1 VPAPVEHIPEPEP
14 EPEPEKPAVD
24 PARYFAASATLRAQH
39 GGALSSGQ
47 APERVVGT
55 DGDEQKETL
64 RKVIQPHVA
73 AFQGQ
78 LPAAYHTP
86 NQPVAPYAPSV
97 KERVGQVFAQ
107 LFGKITQRSNQN
119 PRLAA
124 EHGNGAAQGHALS
137 SAPLSCLLVK
147 EGFWRVAWGV
157 SLVCALSVL
166 LGAWY
171 WWDVIVQAWP
181 PAGRLH

>member
-1 VPAPVEHIPEPEP
+1 M
-14 EPEPEKPAVD
+14 
-24 PARYFAASATLRAQH
+24 
-39 GGALSSGQ
+39 
-47 APERVVGT
+47 GT
-55 DGDEQKETL
+55 DGDEQKDTL
-64 RKVIQPHVA
+64 RKVIQPHVT

-86 NQPVAPYAPSV
+86 NQPVAPHEPSV
-97 KERVGQVFAQ
+97 KERVGQVCAN
-107 LFGKITQRSNQN
+107 LWRVVSENALVRKIAQRSNEN
-119 PRLAA
+119 ARPAIESGDA
-124 EHGNGAAQGHALS
+124 GAQGTAQPTQAQSNALTSDS
-137 SAPLSCLLVK
+137 SLSGLLVK

-171 WWDVIVQAWP
+171 WWDSIVQMWP